1 MLGLTAMNTPAHP
14 NQDLPTWLR
23 WLSSLL
29 GVGLSIGSLVMLY
42 CPPEKASRE
51 LDGKGTVIK
60 VLLESTDVTTP
71 FLSIFLAGVALV
83 VFGING
89 IRFAKITAAG
99 VSAEAP
105 DATAAATNYYKAP
118 SEDRP
123 QTEVQVAE
131 KESPDP
137 TDVPAGYLEAEDG
150 GKYAVYKLNEVPSSV
165 ITDALASWPTEDSK
179 PEDLSGFE
187 FATRKT
193 GKGNHPWT
201 LKFKGKKAVIVSY
214 GGFAKPG
221 ATVSHPE

>member
-1 MLGLTAMNTPAHP
+1 
-14 NQDLPTWLR
+14 
-23 WLSSLL
+23 
-29 GVGLSIGSLVMLY
+29 MLY
-42 CPPEKASRE
+42 CPPEKVSRE

-123 QTEVQVAE
+123 QNEVKVEE

-150 GKYAVYKLNEVPSSV
+150 GKYAVFKLNEVPSSV
-165 ITDALASWPTEDSK
+165 IADALASWPKDDSK

-214 GGFAKPG
+214 GGFAKAGP
-221 ATVSHPE
+221 TVSQTE

>member
-1 MLGLTAMNTPAHP
+1 MNTSARH

-23 WLSSLL
+23 WLSSIL
-29 GVGLSIGSLVMLY
+29 GIGLSVGSLAMLY
-42 CPPEKASRE
+42 CPPEKVSRE

-71 FLSIFLAGVALV
+71 FLSIFLAGMALV

-105 DATAAATNYYKAP
+105 DATAAATTYYKAP

-123 QTEVQVAE
+123 QTEVKVEE

-137 TDVPAGYLEAEDG
+137 TDVPTGYLEAEDG
-150 GKYAVYKLNEVPSSV
+150 GKYAIYKLNEVPSSV
-165 ITDALASWPTEDSK
+165 ISDALASWPKEDSK

-214 GGFAKPG
+214 GGFAKLG
-221 ATVSHPE
+221 ATVSQTE